1 MKNIIFL
8 FLSTLTIIGCTK
20 DAPKLEAFN
29 PEVGV
34 FDIGDSWEV
43 NASTQV
49 KGFIQIE
56 ENEIF
61 KASLAFSV
69 DLITPAGDTIPGMIT
84 RVEDLLN
91 NEKVMDTSL
100 EAQFELDSTYST
112 GKYNIIFKV
121 KDVNSEGT
129 ASATAGFELSAE

>member
-8 FLSTLTIIGCTK
+8 FLLAITIIGCTK

-29 PEVGV
+29 PEAFA
-34 FDIGDSWEV
+34 FDIGDSW
-43 NASTQV
+43 
-49 KGFIQIE
+49 E

-69 DLITPAGDTIPGMIT
+69 DLITPEGDTIPGLIT
-84 RVEDLLN
+84 RVEDLTN
-91 NEKVMDTSL
+91 NEKVIDTSL
-100 EAQFELDSTYST
+100 EAQFELDSTYSS
-112 GKYNIIFKV
+112 GKYKIIFNV

-129 ASATAGFELSAE
+129 ASISTGFELSEE